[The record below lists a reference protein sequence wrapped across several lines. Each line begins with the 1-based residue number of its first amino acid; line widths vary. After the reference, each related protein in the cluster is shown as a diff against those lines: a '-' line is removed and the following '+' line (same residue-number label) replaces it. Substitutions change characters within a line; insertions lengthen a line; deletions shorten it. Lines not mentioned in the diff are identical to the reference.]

1 MNLSNL
7 GKADMASTALPRG
20 HAASTMA
27 SWYSISFPDVIF
39 CNGSRPANKWIQLL
53 HENINN
59 HFITSTL
66 S

>member
-1 MNLSNL
+1 
-7 GKADMASTALPRG
+7 MASTALPRG
-20 HAASTMA
+20 HAASTIA